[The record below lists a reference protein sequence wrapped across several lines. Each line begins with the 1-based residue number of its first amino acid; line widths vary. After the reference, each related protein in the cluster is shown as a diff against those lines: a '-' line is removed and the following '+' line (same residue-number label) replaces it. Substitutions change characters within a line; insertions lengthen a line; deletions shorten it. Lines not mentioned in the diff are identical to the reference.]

1 MRMSMRHARPPRR
14 ARGTSSGRG
23 GEPAAA
29 NEPSA
34 AIEIDVVD
42 RQRVVRI
49 GGRWLTRVMR
59 AALARQRIERAR
71 VCVLLVDDRRMA
83 TLHRTWLGLPGPTD
97 VITFDLSGDEPATV
111 AGDIAISA
119 ETARR
124 TAREVGWAARHEV
137 AYYAVHGLL
146 HLVGYDDHDP
156 ADRRAMRLR
165 ERTLLTA
172 AGLPPPPRS
181 RRAAR

>member
-1 MRMSMRHARPPRR
+1 MSLRHARPPRP
-14 ARGTSSGRG
+14 ARGTPSGRRG
-23 GEPAAA
+23 QPEVAPGPA
-29 NEPSA
+29 A

-42 RQRVVRI
+42 RQRAVRI
-49 GGRWLTRVMR
+49 GGRWLTRVVR
-59 AALARQRIERAR
+59 AALARQGIARAR
-71 VCVLLVDDRRMA
+71 LCVLLVDDRRMA

-111 AGDIAISA
+111 AGDIVIGA

-137 AYYAVHGLL
+137 AYCAVHGLL

-156 ADRRAMRLR
+156 AARRAMRLR
-165 ERTLLTA
+165 ERTLLAA

>member
-1 MRMSMRHARPPRR
+1 MSMRHARPPRT
-14 ARGTSSGRG
+14 ACGTSSGRG
-23 GEPAAA
+23 GKPAAA
-29 NEPSA
+29 NPPST

-42 RQRVVRI
+42 RQHVVRI
-49 GGRWLTRVMR
+49 GGPWLTRVVR

-71 VCVLLVDDRRMA
+71 LCVLLVDDRRMA

-124 TAREVGWAARHEV
+124 TAREVGTHF
-137 AYYAVHGLL
+137 
-146 HLVGYDDHDP
+146 
-156 ADRRAMRLR
+156 
-165 ERTLLTA
+165 
-172 AGLPPPPRS
+172 
-181 RRAAR
+181 